1 MTIDKIE
8 KICKSIIIA
17 DFNRSYSRFY
27 GYITEKDVDLKYY
40 PTKDHLIFSLK
51 KWFDIRYDMCLHS
64 KGDTVRCVKVTYHV
78 DYNCRNNSFYLNPV
92 SDYYLRLIEE
102 NEYIKYII
110 SKIKHIFSKKQG
122 FKNMR
127 NAKGG

>member
-8 KICKSIIIA
+8 KICKSIIVA
-17 DFNRSYSRFY
+17 DFNRKYSRFY
-27 GYITEKDVDLKYY
+27 GCITEKDVDLEYY
-40 PTKDHLIFSLK
+40 PTEDHLIFSLK
-51 KWFDIRYDMCLHS
+51 KWFDIRCDMRLHN
-64 KGDTVRCVKVTYHV
+64 KGDNVRSVQVMYHV
-78 DYNCRNNSFYLNPV
+78 DYNCRGNYFYLHPV
-92 SDYYLRLIEE
+92 SDYYWRLAEE

-110 SKIKHIFSKKQG
+110 SKIKHIFSKNQV